1 MKRLLFSF
9 AVIAMIAIAANAQ
22 KAKFDVNSDTN
33 VNTTDVVAIYN
44 YIINGDALEMKK
56 QSFVVEG
63 VAFTMMPVEGGTFMM
78 GATAEQTDAYSAEK
92 PAHQVTLGSYYIG
105 QTEVTQELWEAVMG
119 SNPSNWKGDRLPVE
133 QVSWNDCQTFI
144 AKLNELTGE
153 KFRLPTEAEWEFAA
167 RGGNKSMHYQ
177 YSGSNDIDEVAWY
190 SSNSDNK
197 THSVASKHPNELG
210 IYDMSG
216 NVWEWCQDWYGG
228 YSSEAQTNPTG
239 PTSGSYRVDRGGS
252 WSNNAAGCRAAT
264 RLSGTPTFTG
274 LTLGLRLAL

>member
-78 GATAEQTDAYSAEK
+78 GATADQTDAYSAEK